1 MDKRKISDKGRSQAT
16 SKQNVQ
22 DFVKRAAQYTG
33 RQNLRNKQEAARV
46 STSNSKDLKS
56 KSGEHSVSRHS
67 HAINQTVWE
76 KQRRSDH
83 GASKSRQ
90 RQNSSVQLQR
100 FSKVL
105 ILQDKGTHRRE
116 EGSIFLPTPVGW
128 QQAMLRRSSRPPL
141 GGRSFNPSLRR
152 KSPALAG
159 GGGDEESSSQQQGEA
174 NKKYTTDT
182 PLMQTFWSYMKDEIT
197 HDEWGAHARQVLE
210 ESNTDKK
217 EYVRSNTFNEILEEA
232 KNESS

>member
-1 MDKRKISDKGRSQAT
+1 MDRRKISDKGKSQA
-16 SKQNVQ
+16 KLNRNAQ
-22 DFVKRAAQYTG
+22 DFFKRAAQDDE
-33 RQNLRNKQEAARV
+33 RQRLLNKPEAARA
-46 STSNSKDLKS
+46 STSKSMDLKS

-67 HAINQTVWE
+67 HAINQPVWE
-76 KQRRSDH
+76 KQRHSDH

-105 ILQDKGTHRRE
+105 ILQDKGTHRRD
-116 EGSIFLPTPVGW
+116 EGSSFPTTPVGW

-159 GGGDEESSSQQQGEA
+159 GGEGEESSSQQQGETG
-174 NKKYTTDT
+174 KYTTDT
-182 PLMQTFWSYMKDEIT
+182 PLMKTFWSYMNNEIS

-217 EYVRSNTFNEILEEA
+217 EYVRLNTFNEILEEA
-232 KNESS
+232 QKESS